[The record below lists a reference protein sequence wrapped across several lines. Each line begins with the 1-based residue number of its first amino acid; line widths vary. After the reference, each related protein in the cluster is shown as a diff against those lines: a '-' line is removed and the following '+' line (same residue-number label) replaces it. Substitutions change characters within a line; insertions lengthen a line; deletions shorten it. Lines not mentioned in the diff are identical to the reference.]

1 MKIALMIAGA
11 CLCAL
16 TSAGENAS
24 ADGGTVRIAGKG
36 RIAVVDCESGVD
48 WKEMKPVLDSFDRSF
63 HIEVALQRGE
73 AFSVETATAALAR
86 TKSNAAV
93 FVGSREYYPMT
104 LSAPEQRWS
113 FVNVAQLRADG
124 SNFVRRSQMLLLR
137 GIYRAL
143 GSDTSSAAKSC
154 LSPVH
159 SPSDLDKIA
168 DFDIAMDTYM
178 AVSQGAESL
187 GIVPVEYGTYQDA
200 CEMGIAAPPTNAVQ
214 KAIWDKVHALPS
226 EPIKIKPETKKQ
238 EK

>member
-16 TSAGENAS
+16 TSAGENVS

-63 HIEVALQRGE
+63 HIEMALQRGE

-159 SPSDLDKIA
+159 SPYDLDNIA

-226 EPIKIKPETKKQ
+226 EPIKIKPETKKT